1 MYSCIGME
9 YISGMKYISGF
20 NNNNNGIELNTILVD
35 PNNLNIDGL
44 YRIIYEKENRHHTC
58 ILVENT
64 YPFKKENESWHI
76 KFFAGIDIYQTNDN
90 NIIKIPAYITL
101 CFQEHMNKLSCVRP
115 KIYSVKLE
123 KTLQKEIKLHEFIQQ
138 KLCNDIFNEIY
149 KYI

>member
-1 MYSCIGME
+1 
-9 YISGMKYISGF
+9 MKYISGF
-20 NNNNNGIELNTILVD
+20 KNNNNGIELNTLLVD

-44 YRIIYEKENRHHTC
+44 YRIIYEYENIHFTG

-64 YPFKKENESWHI
+64 YPLKKENESWHI
-76 KFFAGIDIYQTNDN
+76 KFFTGFDKYQNNDN
-90 NIIKIPAYITL
+90 NNIEEKQSFTTI

-115 KIYSVKLE
+115 KIYSVKLKE
-123 KTLQKEIKLHEFIQQ
+123 TLQKEIKLYEFKKFIQQ